1 MTLLFSHNKDYLA
14 GGEIPRQKGA
24 NSEQQETFLSAVFQK
39 QRQVKISVD
48 GAARRAAHG
57 AF

>member
-24 NSEQQETFLSAVFQK
+24 NSEQQETFLPAVFQK
-39 QRQVKISVD
+39 QR
-48 GAARRAAHG
+48 
-57 AF
+57 

>member
-24 NSEQQETFLSAVFQK
+24 NSEQQETFLPVVLQG
-39 QRQVKISVD
+39 Q
-48 GAARRAAHG
+48 G
-57 AF
+57 

>member
-24 NSEQQETFLSAVFQK
+24 NSEQQETFFPVVLQGQGQAEIPVN
-39 QRQVKISVD
+39 